1 MAEPH
6 AVAALKDKRAELSSI
21 IADLEKR
28 INQHRADLVH
38 VDAVLRLFVPEL
50 EPETINAKRPAPVR
64 SRYFADGELTRRCLE
79 ALRRAEGRA
88 EGRPVAAEEL
98 AVAAMVDKGLDPAD
112 RKTRS
117 DFIRRM
123 LYALSSLR
131 SKGMVE
137 KLGHGLGARWR
148 LPLEAPA

>member
-6 AVAALKDKRAELSSI
+6 AVAALKDKRAELSGI

-28 INQHRADLVH
+28 IHQHRADLVH

-64 SRYFADGELTRRCLE
+64 SRYFAEGELTRRCLE
-79 ALRRAEGRA
+79 ALRRAEGR
-88 EGRPVAAEEL
+88 PVAAEEI
-98 AVAAMVDKGLDPAD
+98 AVATMVDKGLDPAD

-131 SKGMVE
+131 SKGVVE